1 MRKRTRPGASYLYKL
16 MYSYGIA
23 FLIVFIIYAISNTTM
38 INEIKRVYARN
49 YSILL
54 ENSRNN
60 IDNNILSVSQL
71 AGFIASDN
79 EMVASFAGDGSREFE
94 YEDFRRHEYLKK
106 VNSISNIA
114 DEIYIYNKKRG
125 RIISSSTT
133 KSAEEYFDQKHFT
146 ENYGYDEWIDAM
158 NAIHRNELM
167 VFGRRSSQ
175 VNGVPGDDSYIAYLT
190 TLSAGENISG
200 DITLVILMDIDKM
213 SDLMGKIDIDGNEQF
228 AVLDRKGTPMISIGN
243 VCEPDELN
251 GLANGEYRFGKK
263 KYTVSVIN
271 STAVSWKYIM
281 ISSSNAVLDKQTRLN
296 VTAVLCMLLFAAVS
310 IALTYIIS
318 KKNYRPVERL
328 VDIMK
333 VDDEESNEFSA
344 IENKISE
351 MHSDYTSLVKSTEKN
366 FYSQRDEYFKRVLE
380 GIDSADEDM
389 FDADTMKN
397 YGFEFETERF
407 CVLLVRIKNPKVF
420 VEMLD
425 MTLDMAQYAMKN
437 VVLELAET
445 AGLRAWACTIRPNV
459 MGVLLNFG
467 AKHSDYAVPVAD
479 ISAQLAEVFAK
490 YYSAELLC
498 AVGGEVN
505 LPEEI
510 KISYMQAVKAENYAL
525 VLDLNETVF
534 YGELANKNEGYLYTT
549 DSERKIIAALKA
561 GDFDKC
567 KEIMDELY
575 DSNVVSRTHSASAVQ
590 LFMLELY
597 RTLSNILAEAPQVN
611 FADPENMSAGAMYN
625 KMLKS
630 VAEHC
635 GRIGN
640 RRQRSVGDKV
650 REYIEE
656 NYGDENLSVSLI
668 GDFFG
673 LTPSYLSKL
682 FKDETGET
690 ILNYIHFVRIKH
702 AEEFLRNGKSV
713 EKTAQLVGYTNVNSF
728 TRVYKKLT
736 GITPRMTN
744 KH

>member
-1 MRKRTRPGASYLYKL
+1 MRKKTRPGSSYLYKL

-23 FLIVFIIYAISNTTM
+23 FLIVFIIYAISNTAV
-38 INEIKRVYARN
+38 INEIKKVYRGN
-49 YSILL
+49 YDMLL

-60 IDNNILSVSQL
+60 IDNKILTVTQL
-71 AGFIASDN
+71 ASFIASDN
-79 EMVASFAGDGSREFE
+79 EMVESFARGGSSEFE
-94 YEDFRRHEYLKK
+94 YEDFRRREYLRK
-106 VNSISNIA
+106 VSTILNIA
-114 DEIYIYNKKRG
+114 DEVYIYNPRRG

-133 KSAEEYFDQKHFT
+133 VSAEKYFDSKHRTDDFT
-146 ENYGYDEWIDAM
+146 YEEWLEIL
-158 NAIHRNELM
+158 NVNHRSELM
-167 VFGRRSSQ
+167 LFGKRDMQNVSEADSS
-175 VNGVPGDDSYIAYLT
+175 GYIAYLS
-190 TLSAGENISG
+190 TLSVSDTN
-200 DITLVILMDIDKM
+200 DDVTLVILIDT
-213 SDLMGKIDIDGNEQF
+213 DRIIDSLAGVGVDENYQF
-228 AVLDRKGTPMISIGN
+228 AVLDRKGRPMISIGN
-243 VCEPDELN
+243 VVDTERLDTLSD
-251 GLANGEYRFGKK
+251 GDYRFGGD
-263 KYTVSVIN
+263 KYSVSVMN
-271 STAVSWKYIM
+271 SAAVSWKYIM
-281 ISSSNAVLDKQTRLN
+281 ISRASAVLDKQTKLN
-296 VTAVLCMLLFAAVS
+296 MTTIFCMLLFAAVS
-310 IALTYIIS
+310 IVLTYIIS

-328 VDIMK
+328 VDIMN
-333 VDDEESNEFSA
+333 VDENESNEFSA

-351 MHSDYTSLVKSTEKN
+351 MHSDYSSLVKSNEKN
-366 FYSQRDEYFKRVLE
+366 FYSQRDEYFKRVIE
-380 GIDSADEDM
+380 GIDSADEEM

-397 YGFEFETERF
+397 YGFEFDSERF
-407 CVLLVRIKNPKVF
+407 GVLLVRIKNPRVF

-445 AGLRAWACTIRPNV
+445 AGIRAWACTIRSNV
-459 MGVLLNFG
+459 MGVLLNFSP
-467 AKHSDYAVPVAD
+467 KYPDYAIPARD
-479 ISAQLAEVFAK
+479 ISAELAEVFAK

-498 AVGGEVN
+498 AIGGEVN
-505 LPEEI
+505 SAEEI
-510 KISYMQAVKAENYAL
+510 KESYRQALKAENYAL
-525 VLDLNETVF
+525 VLDLNETIF
-534 YGELANKNEGYLYTT
+534 YSELANKNEDYLYTT
-549 DSERKIIAALKA
+549 DSERKIIAALKS

-567 KEIMDELY
+567 KELMDELY
-575 DSNVVSRTHSASAVQ
+575 DSNVASHTRSASAVQ

-597 RTLSNILAEAPQVN
+597 RTLSGVLAEAPSVN
-611 FADPENMSAGAMYN
+611 FADPENMSAGVMYN

-635 GRIGN
+635 GRISN

-702 AEEFLRNGKSV
+702 AEEFLRSGKSV

-744 KH
+744 KQ